1 LGSHR
6 EPLEILWES
15 LGSPEAPVGPPG
27 APLGPPCGPP
37 GGPRDPLPLKL

>member
-1 LGSHR
+1 MGSPR

-15 LGSPEAPVGPPG
+15 LGPKEAPVGP
-27 APLGPPCGPP
+27 LGTHWDPP